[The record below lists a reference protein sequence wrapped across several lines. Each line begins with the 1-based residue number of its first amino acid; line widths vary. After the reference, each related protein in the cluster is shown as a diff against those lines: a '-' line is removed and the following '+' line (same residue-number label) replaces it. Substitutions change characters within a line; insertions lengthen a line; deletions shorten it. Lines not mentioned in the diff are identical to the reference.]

1 MTLITSLLTLS
12 QIYPLNKYSI
22 QNSPK
27 SDVIKENKMSE
38 KFITSNNKTLKTTD
52 KKTFRVVSNDGDILT
67 LEIGNQFSL
76 KAGDSASV
84 TVKKIE
90 KFDNI
95 RQGTGTNALTK
106 MSAKESNGF
115 KIDEITGNA
124 TIKNGNFILSIP
136 KYEQLAGLKTSTH
149 QLLDA
154 ITLAFTNSGAKSPTV
169 ILPLEEYMSRRGLKD
184 RKEAKTQAK
193 ADMDILKRASFSWEE
208 KRGKTTQSY
217 AFVNLAD
224 SGEIKR
230 NGSIVFTFGATFYN
244 ALLGY
249 NVMPYPAQLQT
260 INNKKNP
267 NSYYLLRKI
276 AEHKNMNVG
285 KKNEN
290 IISVKTLLDVAPFIP
305 SYEEVMK
312 TDRHFD
318 RRIIVPFE
326 RDMDAL
332 EDTLTWHYCHSLNQ
346 PLTEKEL
353 DTMSYEMF
361 EKLLVHT
368 IWKDYPDQTARL
380 ERKQEHLAQT
390 KKKRQTT
397 SKKKRN
403 KED

>member
-1 MTLITSLLTLS
+1 MTLS
-12 QIYPLNKYSI
+12 QIYLINKYSTP
-22 QNSPK
+22 NSPK
-27 SDVIKENKMSE
+27 SNVLKENKMSE
-38 KFITSNNKTLKTTD
+38 KFITSDNKTCKTAD
-52 KKTFRVVSNDGDILT
+52 KKTFKVVSNDGDILT

-76 KAGDSASV
+76 KAGDSTSV

-95 RQGTGTNALTK
+95 RQGTDTNALTK
-106 MSAKESNGF
+106 MSAKKG
-115 KIDEITGNA
+115 KGLTIDRITGDA
-124 TIKNGNFILSIP
+124 TIKKGNFILSIP
-136 KYEQLAGLKTSTH
+136 NYAQLAGLKTSTY

-154 ITLAFTNSGAKSPTV
+154 ITLAFTNSGAKNPTV
-169 ILPLEEYMSRRGLKD
+169 ILPLEEYMRRRGLKD

-208 KRGKTTQSY
+208 KRDKTTQSY

-244 ALLGY
+244 SLLGY

-276 AEHKNMNVG
+276 AEHKNMNIG

-290 IISVKTLLDVAPFIP
+290 IISVKTLLDVAPSIP
-305 SYEEVMK
+305 SYEEVTK

-318 RRIIVPFE
+318 RRIIEPFE

-332 EDTLTWHYCHSLNQ
+332 EDTLTWHFCHSLNQ

-353 DTMSYEMF
+353 ATMSYEIF

-368 IWKDYPDQTARL
+368 IWKNYPDQTARL

-390 KKKRQTT
+390 KKKRKDTP
-397 SKKKRN
+397 KKKVN